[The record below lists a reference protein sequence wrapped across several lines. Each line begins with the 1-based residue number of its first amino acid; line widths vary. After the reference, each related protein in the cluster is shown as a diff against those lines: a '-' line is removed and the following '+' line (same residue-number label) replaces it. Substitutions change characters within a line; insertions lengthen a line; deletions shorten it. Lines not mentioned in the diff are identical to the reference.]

1 MMEWRVREWISP
13 PFKWFHKTIR
23 VIPFWAVQ
31 QNPYYMFLYGS
42 TLRQWDP
49 MPNENWY
56 SMVACQFGYFMKV
69 PFLKWNNYFKTVR
82 RALTKMHES
91 NTFLAGKSQKELATV
106 ESFTKL
112 WVFNRAARVSR
123 FPFACQPPPS
133 KWSRRATRTMCFG
146 DFAIRWWVPKVPSG
160 IYGVDRFVGYLESLQ
175 EHDSRWPGRPA
186 CE

>member
-1 MMEWRVREWISP
+1 
-13 PFKWFHKTIR
+13 
-23 VIPFWAVQ
+23 
-31 QNPYYMFLYGS
+31 
-42 TLRQWDP
+42 

-69 PFLKWNNYFKTVR
+69 PFLKGNNYFKTVR

-146 DFAIRWWVPKVPSG
+146 DFAIR
-160 IYGVDRFVGYLESLQ
+160 
-175 EHDSRWPGRPA
+175 
-186 CE
+186 